1 MRPTALSVRVLRQN
15 YLSIASQASCLGD
28 EIWGDMGEKVQLVT
42 DIGGFLRVKRLV
54 KRHFK
59 GQKLSLIT
67 GDVFFF

>member
-1 MRPTALSVRVLRQN
+1 MGGYGGKS
-15 YLSIASQASCLGD
+15 SICKGY
-28 EIWGDMGEKVQLVT
+28 W

-67 GDVFFF
+67 GGVFFFEIFRVVGTPYRITVL